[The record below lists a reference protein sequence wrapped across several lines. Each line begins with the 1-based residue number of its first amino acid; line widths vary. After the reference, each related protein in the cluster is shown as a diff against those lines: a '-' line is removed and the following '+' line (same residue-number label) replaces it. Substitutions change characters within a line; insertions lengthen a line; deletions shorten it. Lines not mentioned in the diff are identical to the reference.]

1 MSFLRLGLGLLLL
14 AGLRLGAESFAPLTD
29 AEMLQPPAAPRMAEF
44 TRYAE
49 QGGWDQLTPLFR
61 AAALKAYESGRLPA
75 AERWSYV
82 YRWSA
87 LFAETEAHFIPHWMK
102 EVEAAKVVHAN
113 LPRHYAPQKER
124 LGLWLSPALK
134 TWLLTHP
141 DFSGEFF
148 ALLSPVDYLPEVFH
162 VLDGLHGRDP
172 ARFARYASLA
182 LAIAV
187 VYDLPPPPDWPHGQV
202 YPASFP
208 RHPPAAAD
216 AFDWWIRQDQF
227 DRTYHRLE
235 SLGADDLKFV
245 VDAAAPFNELE
256 WSQHNVDLPLSQLDK
271 AYTLIRYRPDRAEKE
286 IYLWPD
292 GAYTLSD
299 IRRVGGICIDQAYF
313 ATQVGKARAVPTL
326 LFRGEGMDGRHAWF
340 GYLDGNL
347 QWQLN
352 AGRYGEQRFVTGYAR
367 DPQTWKEI
375 SDHEL
380 QFLSERFRTLPAFHS
395 SRIHQQFAADYL
407 QAKDPA
413 AAIRAAWKA
422 IKLERRNLDA
432 WVTLLE
438 AQQAQ
443 GDGPKLI
450 EPTLY
455 QAVAAFERYVDLEA
469 AFSGQLTRS
478 LRARGQ
484 LSAADFEEQR
494 ILTKNRIARSD
505 LALLRARDTLQQ
517 AINTRPLV
525 ESTQVYNRLVDTQ
538 GRGAGIEFFDR
549 IVTLFVQHLVDA
561 NRPAEARQAAE
572 RARAV
577 LYVPAGSQLE
587 GEFNKLFKD
596 LKSMAPAG
604 R

>member
-1 MSFLRLGLGLLLL
+1 MSLLRPGLGLLFL

-29 AEMLQPPAAPRMAEF
+29 AEMLQPPTAPRLAEF
-44 TRYAE
+44 TRYA
-49 QGGWDQLTPLFR
+49 QQAGWDQLTPQFR

-75 AERWSYV
+75 AERWFYV

-162 VLDGLHGRDP
+162 LLDGLHERDP

-187 VYDLPPPPDWPHGQV
+187 VYDVPPPPDWPHGQV

-216 AFDWWIRQDQF
+216 AFAWWIRQDQL

-256 WSQHNVDLPLSQLDK
+256 WSQRNVDLSLGQLDK
-271 AYTLIRYRPDRAEKE
+271 TYRLIRYRPDRAEKE

-438 AQQAQ
+438 AQQVQ

-549 IVTLFVQHLVDA
+549 VVTLFVQHLVDA

>member
-1 MSFLRLGLGLLLL
+1 MSLLRPGLGLLFL

-29 AEMLQPPAAPRMAEF
+29 AEMLQPPTAPRLAEF
-44 TRYAE
+44 SRYA
-49 QGGWDQLTPLFR
+49 QQAGWDQLTPQFR

-75 AERWSYV
+75 AERWFYV

-124 LGLWLSPALK
+124 LGLWLSSALK

-162 VLDGLHGRDP
+162 LLDGLHERDP

-216 AFDWWIRQDQF
+216 AFAWWIRQDQL
-227 DRTYHRLE
+227 DRSYHRLE

-256 WSQHNVDLPLSQLDK
+256 WSQRNVDLSLGQLDK
-271 AYTLIRYRPDRAEKE
+271 AYRLIRYRPDRAEKE

-432 WVTLLE
+432 WATLLE

-443 GDGPKLI
+443 GDSPKLI

-525 ESTQVYNRLVDTQ
+525 ESTQVYNRPVDTQ